1 MKLRCHLGLRRNK
14 KEDDGSRVIFISSW
28 LMWILAHVQATY
40 LCFPI
45 QVPRRTVGSSARE
58 QELCPAGREQCQLL
72 TRWRSGSAGPAASQ
86 PSPLLGHG
94 QGHCQN
100 RGTYREK
107 QSPGFKGLDHP
118 EWAWREDSPVGGAP
132 STGHHLQA
140 LG

>member
-1 MKLRCHLGLRRNK
+1 MLPGEPPESTELQRM
-14 KEDDGSRVIFISSW
+14 DISTGW
-28 LMWILAHVQATY
+28 GG
-40 LCFPI
+40 F
-45 QVPRRTVGSSARE
+45 VPAS
-58 QELCPAGREQCQLL
+58 REQCQLL

-118 EWAWREDSPVGGAP
+118 EWALREDSPVGGAP